1 MIYQTASLVSG
12 VAIAALTIVY
22 LITASINN
30 FLAIRERMASKK
42 TEPKKFTVIRGK
54 FEGYITSLGVYSSI
68 GDVPSVYLNGEGDPV
83 YTLNENGTVEC
94 ARRDCERE
102 ISTLAAANS
111 EPSDT
116 STEPDFLDV
125 EFNIPA
131 EGEDKELSAALEQGW
146 REKYAPEKWMTGQ
159 HQALERAPHEH
170 HFPRW
175 TEERDSDKN
184 YIWSP
189 HYIDAKEM
197 SLKRYLS
204 NSKTDVI
211 KRKGNIIKY
220 EGRKYVLDR
229 KRVKFDPIYLNKT
242 ASVDEFIVY
251 FDPETRKWMILT

>member
-42 TEPKKFTVIRGK
+42 TESKKFTVIRGK

-68 GDVPSVYLNGEGDPV
+68 GEVPSVYLNGEGDPV

-94 ARRDCERE
+94 ARSLGEHD
-102 ISTLAAANS
+102 SA
-111 EPSDT
+111 PSDT

-125 EFNIPA
+125 EFTIPA
-131 EGEDKELSAALEQGW
+131 ESDSTGEEVSHPPVKD
-146 REKYAPEKWMTGQ
+146 EKWALGTI
-159 HQALERAPHEH
+159 QATERAPGDH

-175 TEERDSDKN
+175 TEERTFAEKK
-184 YIWSP
+184 YIWHP
-189 HYIDAKEM
+189 HYDDAEEL
-197 SLKRYLS
+197 SLKRYI
-204 NSKTDVI
+204 SKNDDI
-211 KRKGNIIKY
+211 EREGNTLTY
-220 EGRKYVLDR
+220 RNRKYTLDR
-229 KRVKFDPIYLNKT
+229 KRTKFDPIYLNKS
-242 ASVDEFIVY
+242 AFEDEFIVY